1 MLHINTHTR
10 VEFFT
15 IAKIYLAYHLDVS
28 CMYDV
33 CGTMT
38 FKLKL
43 INDLID
49 KSSGIFLISQ
59 IHLYWKH
66 PYNVNEEI

>member
-1 MLHINTHTR
+1 MYTHKYINTHIR

-15 IAKIYLAYHLDVS
+15 IAKIYLIQLAYHLDIS

-33 CGTMT
+33 CCTMT

-43 INDLID
+43 INNLTD
-49 KSSGIFLISQ
+49 KSSGIFF
-59 IHLYWKH
+59 
-66 PYNVNEEI
+66 